1 MANVEVGMRMMR
13 ACGWVVVVFVGIC
26 LTASAE
32 DKKAVNVDGKWK
44 WNYKTRDGQETEVY
58 VKLKRDG
65 EKLTGAYFARDG
77 KETPIENGKINGDQ
91 LTFDVNRE
99 VGDQK
104 MLFKYSGKISG
115 DTINGK
121 IVFGREKPLPH
132 DWEATRV
139 KE

>member
-1 MANVEVGMRMMR
+1 MANVEVGMWRMMR
-13 ACGWVVVVFVGIC
+13 GIAWMMVVGVCF
-26 LTASAE
+26 TAWAE
-32 DKKAVNVDGKWK
+32 DQKAVNVDGKWK

-115 DTINGK
+115 DTITGK

-132 DWEATRV
+132 DWEAKRE
-139 KE
+139 K

>member
-1 MANVEVGMRMMR
+1 MSNVEVGMWRMMR
-13 ACGWVVVVFVGIC
+13 GIAWMMVVGVCF
-26 LTASAE
+26 TAWAE
-32 DKKAVNVDGKWK
+32 DQKAVNVDGKWK

-58 VKLKRDG
+58 VRLKREG

-115 DTINGK
+115 DTITGK

-132 DWEATRV
+132 DWEAKRV

>member
-1 MANVEVGMRMMR
+1 MANVEVGMWRMMR
-13 ACGWVVVVFVGIC
+13 GIAWMMVVGVCF
-26 LTASAE
+26 TAWAE
-32 DKKAVNVDGKWK
+32 DQKAVNVDGKWK

-58 VKLKRDG
+58 VRLKREG

-115 DTINGK
+115 DTITGK

-132 DWEATRV
+132 DWEAKRE
-139 KE
+139 K

>member
-1 MANVEVGMRMMR
+1 MWRMMR
-13 ACGWVVVVFVGIC
+13 AWVWVVVVVGIC
-26 LTASAE
+26 MTAWAE
-32 DKKAVNVDGKWK
+32 DQKAVNVDGKWK

-58 VKLKRDG
+58 VRLKREG

-104 MLFKYSGKISG
+104 MLFKYSGTVSG
-115 DTINGK
+115 DTITGK

-132 DWEATRV
+132 DWEAKRE
-139 KE
+139 K

>member
-1 MANVEVGMRMMR
+1 MMR
-13 ACGWVVVVFVGIC
+13 KSLTWKLVLPVPVALIAMMLVLLVVLPRQV
-26 LTASAE
+26 E
-32 DKKAVNVDGKWK
+32 
-44 WNYKTRDGQETEVY
+44 RDAQET
-58 VKLKRDG
+58 
-65 EKLTGAYFARDG
+65 A
-77 KETPIENGKINGDQ
+77 IENGKINADQ

-115 DTINGK
+115 DAITGK